1 MLCLGILS
9 CTTVW
14 LLCPHPRVSPE
25 GKVLWNM
32 PLNGLSKNLLPR
44 LKGRLFNSFD
54 ELNEVIDLEMQKL
67 NQRPYKNAKG
77 NRKDIFIEFDKPAMR
92 PLSMSPFT
100 CFDYK
105 YVKVPNI
112 IIF

>member
-1 MLCLGILS
+1 MLRDFELYYGVVIVPAPPRKPRGKS
-9 CTTVW
+9 FVEHAVKW
-14 LLCPHPRVSPE
+14 LE
-25 GKVLWNM
+25 Q
-32 PLNGLSKNLLPR
+32 NLLPR

-67 NQRPYKNAKG
+67 NQRTYKNAKG
-77 NRKDIFIEFDKPAMR
+77 NRKDMFIEFDKPAMR

-105 YVKVPNI
+105 YVKRLYLLEYAL
-112 IIF
+112 